1 MFTSL
6 QSKIVSLIIFIMVI
20 TALILIFI
28 ANKEIGNAMLIQQ
41 DKLSR
46 HVLSL
51 IDLNIKGEYNNLITD
66 KIDAVTRHK
75 ALLRNRTD
83 MVVKML
89 DQQND
94 LITLQSLP
102 PQATQTV
109 VLDWIARSGISKFGS
124 FFVADPD
131 LTIISHA
138 QSDLVG
144 VNIGGFIDMKRKT
157 VAEVLNTA
165 VYDDAPIINVVNW
178 EGSQT
183 AVGDKVLLCMQRYTP
198 WNWIVGTMVSV
209 DTIEVEA
216 QQKLSKI
223 IATLNETFEEITV
236 AQTGFAFLFDES
248 LNILAITDDDRAS
261 AFKLSTN
268 SLTGNLLL
276 QDMMAKATHRGDG
289 FLSFESDTFEKGE
302 MVAYISYFKP
312 LGWYIGITV
321 PVSEIME
328 PVNALTTKQS
338 ALIAVILFLSI
349 LFTAWLVSRISK
361 PLNILA
367 TRVKE
372 FSDEDLTREDAGED
386 TYIETLAHQYK
397 DEVGRLAQ
405 SFVFMKKELRDN
417 IRKLIDTTAENERI
431 NGELNVAKSIQ
442 LGLLPK
448 IFPPFPERSDLGIY
462 ASLEPAKEV
471 GGDLYDFYFVDD
483 NKLCFTIGDVS
494 GKGVPAS
501 LMMAIT
507 KTLIKTSSG
516 KHENPSDIMI
526 EVNDAIASDN
536 PQSLFVTLFIAILDL
551 DTGKI
556 AYSNGGHNPPIL
568 ISRTDGCRYI
578 KENSGPV
585 VGIMDEIPYKPLSL
599 TLAPGDALFLYTDGV
614 TEAQNP
620 AKEFYT
626 DETLLEKISALA
638 DNTCEDTVLS
648 IKSDLKT
655 FADVEPQFDDIA
667 MLMVRYR
674 GEVS

>member
-6 QSKIVSLIIFIMVI
+6 QSKIVGLIIFIMVI

-28 ANKEIGNAMLIQQ
+28 ANKEIGNAMLVQQ

-75 ALLRNRTD
+75 ALLQNRTA
-83 MVVKML
+83 MVVNML
-89 DQQND
+89 DHQND
-94 LITLQSLP
+94 LIVQKSLP
-102 PQATQTV
+102 PQATKTM
-109 VLDWIARSGISKFGS
+109 VLDWITRSGTSKFGS
-124 FFVADPD
+124 FFVLDPS

-138 QSDLVG
+138 QPDLVG

-157 VAEVLNTA
+157 VEEVVNTA
-165 VYDDAPIINVVNW
+165 VYDNAPIIDVVNW
-178 EGSQT
+178 EGSRN
-183 AVGDKVLLCMQRYTP
+183 AVGKKVLLCMQRYTP

-216 QQKLSKI
+216 RQQLDKI
-223 IATLNETFEEITV
+223 VATLNETFEEITV
-236 AQTGFAFLFDES
+236 AKTGFAFLFDNS
-248 LNILAITDDDRAS
+248 LRILAITDDTLAQE
-261 AFKLSTN
+261 FELSTN
-268 SLTGNLLL
+268 RQTGNPLL
-276 QDMMAKATHRGDG
+276 QDMMAKATRRGDG
-289 FLSFESDTFEKGE
+289 FLSYESDMFNAGE
-302 MVAYISYFKP
+302 MVAYTSYFKP

-338 ALIAVILFLSI
+338 ALIAIILFLSI

-367 TRVKE
+367 ARVKE
-372 FSDEDLTREDAGED
+372 FSDEDLTREDAPED
-386 TYIETLAHQYK
+386 TYINTLAGQYK

-405 SFVFMKKELRDN
+405 AFVFMKKELRDN
-417 IRKLIDTTAENERI
+417 IRQLIETTAENERI

-516 KHENPSDIMI
+516 KHADPADIMI
-526 EVNDAIASDN
+526 EVNEAIAGDN

-551 DTGKI
+551 DTGKV

-568 ISRTDGCRYI
+568 ISRTGGCRYV
-578 KENSGPV
+578 KESSGPV
-585 VGIMDEIPYKPLSL
+585 VGIMDGIPYKPLSL
-599 TLAPGDALFLYTDGV
+599 TLEPGDALFLYTDGV

-620 AKEFYT
+620 AEEFYS
-626 DETLLEKISALA
+626 DHTLLEKVSALV
-638 DNTCEDTVLS
+638 DNTCQETVLS

-655 FADVEPQFDDIA
+655 FADVAPQYDDIA